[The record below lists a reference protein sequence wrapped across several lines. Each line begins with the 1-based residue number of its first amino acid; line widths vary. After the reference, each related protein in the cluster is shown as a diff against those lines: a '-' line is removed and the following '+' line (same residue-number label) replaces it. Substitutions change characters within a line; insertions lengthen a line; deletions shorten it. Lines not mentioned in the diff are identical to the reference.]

1 MTIAE
6 MIKSFEKLSPDEQD
20 DLLEILRQHRAK
32 TRETEILANARELKE
47 AIASAATLTASGT
60 AKVGTVDDLIA
71 DLSEAEDEGC
81 LELRV

>member
-20 DLLEILRQHRAK
+20 DLLEILRQHRAR

-47 AIASAATLTASGT
+47 AIAKGAATLTASGT
-60 AKVGTVDDLIA
+60 AKVGTLDDLMLI
-71 DLSEAEDEGC
+71 
-81 LELRV
+81 